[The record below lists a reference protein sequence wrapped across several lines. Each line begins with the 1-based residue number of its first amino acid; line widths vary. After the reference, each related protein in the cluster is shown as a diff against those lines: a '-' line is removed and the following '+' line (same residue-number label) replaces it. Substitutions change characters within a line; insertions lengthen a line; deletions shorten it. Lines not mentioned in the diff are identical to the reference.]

1 MIIKNKKKSQSK
13 EYELNLKGKKKTRI
27 KSEKNK
33 NSRVALKIYRGKLWN
48 REKKKKEERKKKQ
61 PHAQNP
67 TFACHACHSGT
78 KMMSW
83 GLKRHHK
90 SWILIVK
97 P

>member
-13 EYELNLKGKKKTRI
+13 EYELNLKGKKKQGSNLKKI
-27 KSEKNK
+27 KIQG
-33 NSRVALKIYRGKLWN
+33 LLWKYTEESFET
-48 REKKKKEERKKKQ
+48 EKKKRKKKEKKKQ